1 MELRDTKKFSRMLFC
16 GIQIH
21 NCSWKDGIQQ
31 HNNLAIAYSENHG
44 TIKYGIAQG
53 FFLTHGSVCH
63 HQEIAKARHDLI
75 KNAKPSS
82 LGSSSL

>member
-31 HNNLAIAYSENHG
+31 RNNSAIAYSENHG
-44 TIKYGIAQG
+44 TIKYGIAG
-53 FFLTHGSVCH
+53 IFPYTWFSSVCH
-63 HQEIAKARHDLI
+63 HQEIAKA
-75 KNAKPSS
+75 
-82 LGSSSL
+82 